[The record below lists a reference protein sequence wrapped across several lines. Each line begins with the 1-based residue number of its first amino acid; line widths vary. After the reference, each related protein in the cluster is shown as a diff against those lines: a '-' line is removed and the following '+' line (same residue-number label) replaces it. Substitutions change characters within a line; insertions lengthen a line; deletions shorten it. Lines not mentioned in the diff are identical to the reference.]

1 MGANMRNLPSIS
13 FVPRFEGELV
23 NQNASKRTHTHCVR
37 RKSAPVR
44 NGATADMTSGS
55 LKQPERCPKELTKLT
70 IKEGER
76 GISLTHTK
84 GRERMERTN
93 KLALRALFL
102 SFASASEARGSV
114 FHPDWKGAFGIITSA
129 PLPTWIYFKTVNW
142 TSKVPSTNF
151 PVWNKFRKLVS
162 DGLRDFCPSE
172 GGNMMKIATQQ
183 VNFRGCV

>member
-1 MGANMRNLPSIS
+1 
-13 FVPRFEGELV
+13 
-23 NQNASKRTHTHCVR
+23 
-37 RKSAPVR
+37 
-44 NGATADMTSGS
+44 MTSGS

-70 IKEGER
+70 IRREE
-76 GISLTHTK
+76 ISLHTK
-84 GRERMERTN
+84 WERTN

-102 SFASASEARGSV
+102 LFASAAEACGSF